1 MARLSTF
8 LLGSAAFLSA
18 LVGVNADCSQISGNY
33 YCDAVSAIEYQNIG
47 FSGSYQ
53 QVTAMDT
60 SSCTCTSQTKSFSG
74 SLAPVNE
81 ELSLHFRGPI
91 QIAKVAVYNL
101 QSGSSAA
108 KKRDVESSSSS
119 SDCPKAKR
127 TGHSHHRRS
136 AVVEEVWITETVHT
150 TITRTRGVAD
160 GTAAAAIP
168 ATTSASTAA
177 NGNVVAVVVDDIVS
191 AASEVASVA
200 GDVVGDIAGAV
211 TSVAGAVAS
220 VIAGAGSDFSSSSSS
235 SSSTSSSSSA
245 APSVTGTA
253 WVRSSFYEA
262 SSGTS
267 ENIVFMNNMGGV
279 NGSGSWSSCFGNTLS
294 YANANGVD
302 AAAVPQIL
310 EDVTIPS
317 NKEVIIFSGEACDDS
332 CGYVADGAPAYKGF
346 SGGDKMFLFEFMM
359 PTDSASTS
367 SFNLDMPAIWAL
379 NAQIPRTLQYGDA
392 SCSCWTTGC
401 GELDLFEVLTTGL
414 DYMTTTLHDFQGTGT
429 QYGGGGS
436 SDYFVRPKTSYMQAA
451 VVFSS
456 SDKTIKLAEIS
467 NVDFGSS
474 ITLDT
479 VSGWG
484 SNPSSIYVAS

>member
-47 FSGSYQ
+47 FAGSYQ

-108 KKRDVESSSSS
+108 KKRDVEPSS

-160 GTAAAAIP
+160 GTAAAATP

-191 AASEVASVA
+191 VASEVASVA
-200 GDVVGDIAGAV
+200 GDVVGDVVGAV

-220 VIAGAGSDFSSSSSS
+220 VIAEAGPDSSSST
-235 SSSTSSSSSA
+235 STSSSSSA

-262 SSGTS
+262 SSGTA

-474 ITLDT
+474 IALDT

-484 SNPSSIYVAS
+484 SNPSSIFVAS